1 MKRTR
6 FRCLSFERNLT
17 FSVDKVLEV
26 CKHIKH
32 HMENPDRKRQGFS
45 FANEPNKNQIMTFCF
60 PKKIKMI

>member
-6 FRCLSFERNLT
+6 FRYLSFGRNLT
-17 FSVDKVLEV
+17 FSVHKALEV

-32 HMENPDRKRQGFS
+32 RTENPDRIRQGFS
-45 FANEPNKNQIMTFCF
+45 FANEPNKNQNMKFCF